1 MVAKRPASFQSH
13 LIEGE
18 FFICC
23 RCWRCWRSPSLGCRE
38 SINDGRKMAEMFVK
52 ICQSEEIVAKR
63 FMTVITISRTERNV
77 LSRKWKDIEIKNS
90 SVLSQGNLFR
100 RIQQRYPSGRNIK
113 ASEVSL
119 NNLGLC
125 NKISFWYSFTISIS
139 FKTEIKKILNASP
152 SITSCLF
159 WHTKSLTH
167 LEDDARRPFPTLS
180 LW

>member
-13 LIEGE
+13 LIEEE

-23 RCWRCWRSPSLGCRE
+23 GCWRCCRSPSPSLGCRG

-77 LSRKWKDIEIKNS
+77 LLRKWKDIEIKNS

-100 RIQQRYPSGRNIK
+100 RIQRQLHRYPSGTNIK
-113 ASEVSL
+113 REKFPWIIQ
-119 NNLGLC
+119 GYC
-125 NKISFWYSFTISIS
+125 NKISLWYSFTISIS
-139 FKTEIKKILNASP
+139 FKTDIKKS
-152 SITSCLF
+152 
-159 WHTKSLTH
+159 
-167 LEDDARRPFPTLS
+167 
-180 LW
+180 